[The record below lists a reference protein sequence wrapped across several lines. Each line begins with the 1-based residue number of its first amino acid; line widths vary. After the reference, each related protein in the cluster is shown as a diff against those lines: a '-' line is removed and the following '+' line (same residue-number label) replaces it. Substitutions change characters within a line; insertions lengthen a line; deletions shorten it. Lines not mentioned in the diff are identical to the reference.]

1 MGNQHTSDSF
11 SEIRKTKFN
20 FLKEQQCSL
29 NMQIRLAMQLHD
41 VQTQAD
47 LDEKL
52 REVTDQI
59 DHIMG

>member
-29 NMQIRLAMQLHD
+29 TMQLHD